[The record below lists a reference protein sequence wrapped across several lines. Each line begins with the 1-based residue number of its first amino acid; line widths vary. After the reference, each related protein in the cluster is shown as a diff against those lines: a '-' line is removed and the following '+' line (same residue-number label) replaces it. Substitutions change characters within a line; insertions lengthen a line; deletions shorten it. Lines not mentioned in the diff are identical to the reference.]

1 MPTISS
7 YLLSSCVVNP
17 NSFHPED
24 PARWIQMRVGAILP
38 PPESLGEIS
47 IAARPHPPQL
57 SFESRAFCGTE
68 RVAMSKHTTALKV
81 RTAGQS
87 TRLVSTHIHP
97 TQLFA
102 LADRPSGVS
111 SVGARAEIFPWSH
124 ADAADR
130 ARQALVPENAC
141 IHPCPSIPA
150 LSGGANTEYMDA
162 TSIYIPH
169 AIVCH
174 RWCALLADAGVLL
187 AEVAVSFFGN
197 CTLAWFSRMVFL
209 GDVYAQGYQAETGL
223 AATTPASPFAMP
235 MTAPTISPDDML
247 RAYAAKHAST
257 ATATPYPLTGT
268 TAGAEVVPS
277 LRGTGMRVFYKQL
290 EDGGRD
296 YDPGGAGSAS
306 ESVKPRQKKK

>member
-7 YLLSSCVVNP
+7 YLLSSRVVNP
-17 NSFHPED
+17 NSFHLED

-38 PPESLGEIS
+38 PPESLCCLTYRRSWADSPSRILVFESSADRPSLKLIEGEIS

-57 SFESRAFCGTE
+57 PFESRAFCGTE

-141 IHPCPSIPA
+141 IHPWPSIPA

-162 TSIYIPH
+162 TS
-169 AIVCH
+169 
-174 RWCALLADAGVLL
+174 
-187 AEVAVSFFGN
+187 
-197 CTLAWFSRMVFL
+197 
-209 GDVYAQGYQAETGL
+209 
-223 AATTPASPFAMP
+223 
-235 MTAPTISPDDML
+235 
-247 RAYAAKHAST
+247 
-257 ATATPYPLTGT
+257 
-268 TAGAEVVPS
+268 
-277 LRGTGMRVFYKQL
+277 MRVACNNRRCLTVL
-290 EDGGRD
+290 EI
-296 YDPGGAGSAS
+296 
-306 ESVKPRQKKK
+306 